1 MGTPPRLPKRSAPSP
16 RKTRRSAMEDRIPYK
31 GWHLL
36 LSRQGDRWVADLI
49 PKGQS
54 SARLVIHAATMAA
67 LVNAAF
73 GVIDDEERERIDS

>member
-1 MGTPPRLPKRSAPSP
+1 
-16 RKTRRSAMEDRIPYK
+16 MEDRIPYK

-54 SARLVIHAATMAA
+54 SASSVIHAATMAA
-67 LVNAAF
+67 VVNAAF
-73 GVIDDEERERIDS
+73 AAIDEEEHRPDRF